1 MFSAEMHVD
10 FLFSFLRLKGEN
22 QQLIE
27 YRKKIDE
34 LCCWLENVE
43 NALDTRFTFS
53 HEENLR
59 ELQVRSISVCMCMH
73 MYVSCKVS
81 GPGFWGGEFS
91 HCK

>member
-1 MFSAEMHVD
+1 MFTAEMHAD

-27 YRKKIDE
+27 YIKKVDE
-34 LCCWLENVE
+34 LRCWLENVE

-59 ELQVRSISVCMCMH
+59 ELQARSISVYMRMQ
-73 MYVSCKVS
+73 MYMLLQREI
-81 GPGFWGGEFS
+81 FTL
-91 HCK
+91 

>member
-1 MFSAEMHVD
+1 MHAD

-27 YRKKIDE
+27 YIKKVDE
-34 LCCWLENVE
+34 LRCWLENVE

-59 ELQVRSISVCMCMH
+59 ELQARSISVYMRMQ
-73 MYVSCKVS
+73 MYMLLQREI
-81 GPGFWGGEFS
+81 FTL
-91 HCK
+91 

>member
-1 MFSAEMHVD
+1 VFTAEMHAD

-27 YRKKIDE
+27 YIKKVDE
-34 LCCWLENVE
+34 LRCWLENVE

-59 ELQVRSISVCMCMH
+59 ELQARSISVYMRMQ
-73 MYVSCKVS
+73 MYMLLQREI
-81 GPGFWGGEFS
+81 FTL
-91 HCK
+91 